1 MSNTTFSQKLKRLEE
16 VVSRLESPEV
26 ELEEGL
32 KLLEEG
38 VELHKQC
45 QQMLTSSQAKI
56 TQLLNTPSV
65 DESQTDNSAASETK
79 IETATLFESEL
90 EDEHKGGN
98 PSTDQL
104 PF

>member
-16 VVSRLESPEV
+16 VVAKLESPDV

-45 QQMLTSSQAKI
+45 QQMLTQTQAKI
-56 TQLLNTPSV
+56 TKLLSSSDAESIA
-65 DESQTDNSAASETK
+65 DEAPQAETK
-79 IETATLFESEL
+79 PETATLFESAPESNDSSDTQ
-90 EDEHKGGN
+90 ESER
-98 PSTDQL
+98 L